1 MRDPLVI
8 IGVAE
13 GALELMHSM
22 MQDENG
28 NKLTW
33 GGEGTPNEEI
43 WGPQGWCEAEQ
54 PSIRSVI
61 DSHLL

>member
-1 MRDPLVI
+1 
-8 IGVAE
+8 
-13 GALELMHSM
+13 MHSM

-28 NKLTW
+28 DKLTW

-43 WGPQGWCEAEQ
+43 WGPEGWCEAEQ
-54 PSIRSVI
+54 PSIRSVV